1 MTDKKYISGD
11 VHPDDAHG
19 SASTVVEASHP
30 AETEKPVVGQA
41 DAPRRRTA
49 EEVVQ
54 TISADDATATAQG
67 NSLTLK
73 YKGPNGLVQTFIV
86 TVTEGIREF

>member
-1 MTDKKYISGD
+1 MTAKQ
-11 VHPDDAHG
+11 
-19 SASTVVEASHP
+19 STPKPAPIIEVEASHP
-30 AETEKPVVGQA
+30 AETPKDVVGQA
-41 DAPRRRTA
+41 EPARRRTA

-54 TISADDATATAQG
+54 TISADNAVAEATG
-67 NSLTLK
+67 NSLTLT

>member
-1 MTDKKYISGD
+1 MTEDKQTEPRFTTGAD
-11 VHPDDAHG
+11 GV
-19 SASTVVEASHP
+19 TVDASHL
-30 AETEKPVVGQA
+30 AETEKPVVGHA
-41 DAPRRRTA
+41 DASRRRTA

-54 TISADDATATAQG
+54 TISADNAVATAQG
-67 NSLTLK
+67 NSLTLT